1 MRLGKKDDTFFEMLL
16 NIANNLNECSI
27 YFDDFKIK
35 NATDLKAFAAEM
47 KAYETKGDTY
57 IHQIIVELNKTFITP
72 IEREDILELANK
84 MDDVLDGMEQCSATF
99 EMYSIVQ
106 IDEFMVKFVKIIRS
120 AANEILKA
128 IQLLSRK
135 KLLEMRVH
143 AIQVKDY
150 ESQCDA
156 LLRTS
161 IKELFKNEKDPI
173 KIIQFKEIYEMLEA
187 VSDSAQD
194 VANTLEQ
201 IIMGNA

>member
-1 MRLGKKDDTFFEMLL
+1 LIFGKKSDTFFEMLL
-16 NIANNLNECSI
+16 NIAENVYECSK
-27 YFDDFKIK
+27 YNVALNIK
-35 NATDLKAFAAEM
+35 NAADLKVFSEEM
-47 KAYETKGDTY
+47 KKYETKGDTY
-57 IHQIIVELNKTFITP
+57 VHEIIVELNKTFITP

-99 EMYSIVQ
+99 ELYSILH
-106 IDEFMVKFVKIIRS
+106 IDEFMIKFINLIHS
-120 AANEILKA
+120 AVEEMLQA
-128 IQLLSRK
+128 IKLLSRK
-135 KLLEMRVH
+135 KLIEMRIH
-143 AIQVKDY
+143 AIKMKDY

-161 IKELFKNEKDPI
+161 IKELFMNEKDPI
-173 KIIQFKEIYEMLEA
+173 KIIQFKEIYELLES